1 MLEIEQAQELLRKEA
16 ERITEKE
23 MVFLQDAIGRVLA
36 ENVEAE
42 RDQPPFPRSP
52 LDGYALRA
60 ADVDG
65 ASRDNPKI
73 LQVIGKIY
81 AGSVFRGVVGPGQ
94 AVRLMTGAPI
104 PEGADT
110 VIRQED
116 TSGGEEMVEIY
127 TGSEPYANYCFQGED
142 YQAGTVLLQ
151 EGCTLDA
158 GKISVL
164 ASIGKQ
170 KVPVY
175 RRPQVAVISTGDEVL
190 APGEPWSP
198 GKIYDSNR
206 AYICGRLMEFGNP
219 PALSDHVADD
229 PYVMAEAIR
238 ASARTADFIITT
250 GGVSVGEKD
259 IMHETVELLG
269 AEKLFW
275 KVRIKP
281 GSPTLAFQYKGV
293 PVLCLSGNPFGAIV
307 NFELLARPVLEKL
320 SGQEKWKLLPG
331 EAVLMN
337 DYKKPAGARR
347 FLRGYV
353 ERGKV
358 MVNGKNQASGA
369 IASMAECN
377 CLVEITP
384 RMPGAR
390 AGGKVTVYGLCP
402 RNF

>member
-23 MVFLQDAIGRVLA
+23 MVFLQGAIGRVLA

-142 YQAGTVLLQ
+142 
-151 EGCTLDA
+151 
-158 GKISVL
+158 
-164 ASIGKQ
+164 
-170 KVPVY
+170 
-175 RRPQVAVISTGDEVL
+175 
-190 APGEPWSP
+190 
-198 GKIYDSNR
+198 
-206 AYICGRLMEFGNP
+206 
-219 PALSDHVADD
+219 
-229 PYVMAEAIR
+229 
-238 ASARTADFIITT
+238 
-250 GGVSVGEKD
+250 
-259 IMHETVELLG
+259 
-269 AEKLFW
+269 
-275 KVRIKP
+275 
-281 GSPTLAFQYKGV
+281 
-293 PVLCLSGNPFGAIV
+293 
-307 NFELLARPVLEKL
+307 
-320 SGQEKWKLLPG
+320 
-331 EAVLMN
+331 
-337 DYKKPAGARR
+337 
-347 FLRGYV
+347 
-353 ERGKV
+353 
-358 MVNGKNQASGA
+358 
-369 IASMAECN
+369 
-377 CLVEITP
+377 
-384 RMPGAR
+384 
-390 AGGKVTVYGLCP
+390 
-402 RNF
+402 